1 MRRRPSKPAEPR
13 EIDLTIGDSLSFS
26 EMRRAMQAFEK
37 AYPEGKLMIEALEGC
52 SHYATIIFRA
62 PAASYEHYVRQLE
75 DYQEELVG
83 YKKWQQ
89 DNKDAI
95 GEWKREEKR
104 EVALRKLARTK
115 ARLIGEL
122 SALEIKERRL

>member
-1 MRRRPSKPAEPR
+1 MRRRPSKPAEPQ

-62 PAASYEHYVRQLE
+62 PAASYERYVRQLE
-75 DYQEELVG
+75 DYQEELVD

-89 DNKDAI
+89 SNKHSI
-95 GEWKREEKR
+95 TKWKAEEKR
-104 EVALRKLARTK
+104 QVAARKLDKTK
-115 ARLIGEL
+115 ARLLKEL
-122 SALEIKERRL
+122 ETVNARRAKI